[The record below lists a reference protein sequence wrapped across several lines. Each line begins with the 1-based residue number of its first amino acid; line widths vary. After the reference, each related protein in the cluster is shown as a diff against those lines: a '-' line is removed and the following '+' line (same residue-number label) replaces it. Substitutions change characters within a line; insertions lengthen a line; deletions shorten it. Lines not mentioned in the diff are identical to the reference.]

1 MSLCSGCAWN
11 GLGFTVDVDIQRYA
25 RHISLPQV
33 GLEGQQKLAEARV
46 LVIGAGGLGSPVL
59 LYLAAAG
66 IGHIGIVDND
76 RVDISNLQR
85 QVIHSTAEVGEPK
98 VESAKNRLLA
108 LNPDLKI
115 STFDLQFSPEHVDL
129 IFQET
134 WDVVVDGT
142 DNLPTRYLI
151 DDVCFLKNTPWVYGS
166 IYHFEGQVSVFNV
179 QDGPC
184 YRDLFSEAPP
194 PQTIPSCAE
203 GGVLGVLPGVIGS
216 LQANEV
222 IKLVLGLGEVLNGR
236 LLLYDAQ
243 AMTFDT
249 LQFTSNPERIPVVDL
264 SQSQRM
270 FDNDEW
276 CMRVGIQGEV
286 DEGEASTDD
295 TMFNSISMQQLLD
308 RRKEGWRPFVLD
320 VRSDGEYHQARVES
334 TDFQIDHESVTTAL
348 DSIPQDRDVVVLCRS
363 GMRSQMA
370 AMYLIQSGY
379 DATFLYNLEGGIMAW
394 QASAPAEV
402 VQG

>member
-166 IYHFEGQVSVFNV
+166 IYRFEGQISVFNFRE
-179 QDGPC
+179 GPC
-184 YRDLFSEAPP
+184 YRDLFPEPP
-194 PQTIPSCAE
+194 PPNSIPSCE
-203 GGVLGVLPGVIGS
+203 QGGVLGVLPGVVGS
-216 LQANEV
+216 LQANEA
-222 IKLVLGLGEVLNGR
+222 IKIILGIGEVLAGR
-236 LLLYDAQ
+236 LLIYDAE
-243 AMTFDT
+243 AMNFQTLTFSANSDRPT
-249 LQFTSNPERIPVVDL
+249 VKDL
-264 SQSQRM
+264 SMSKSM
-270 FDNDEW
+270 FDDEQW
-276 CMRVGIQGEV
+276 CMRTPVGDV
-286 DEGEASTDD
+286 DEGDASTLDL
-295 TMFNSISMQQLLD
+295 MFNSVTVKQLLE
-308 RRKEGWRPFVLD
+308 RRASGWNPFILD
-320 VRSDGEYHQARVES
+320 VRSDGEYAQTKVKS
-334 TDFQIDHESVTTAL
+334 TDFQIDHESVTSAV
-348 DSIPQDRDVVVLCRS
+348 DSIPKDRDVVVLCRS

-370 AMYLIQSGY
+370 AMFLIQAGY
-379 DATFLYNLEGGIMAW
+379 ASESLFNLEGGIMAW
-394 QASAPAEV
+394 EAVAPDEV
-402 VQG
+402 IRN

>member
-1 MSLCSGCAWN
+1 
-11 GLGFTVDVDIQRYA
+11 
-25 RHISLPQV
+25 
-33 GLEGQQKLAEARV
+33 
-46 LVIGAGGLGSPVL
+46 
-59 LYLAAAG
+59 
-66 IGHIGIVDND
+66 
-76 RVDISNLQR
+76 
-85 QVIHSTAEVGEPK
+85 
-98 VESAKNRLLA
+98 
-108 LNPDLKI
+108 
-115 STFDLQFSPEHVDL
+115 
-129 IFQET
+129 
-134 WDVVVDGT
+134 
-142 DNLPTRYLI
+142 
-151 DDVCFLKNTPWVYGS
+151 
-166 IYHFEGQVSVFNV
+166 
-179 QDGPC
+179 
-184 YRDLFSEAPP
+184 
-194 PQTIPSCAE
+194 
-203 GGVLGVLPGVIGS
+203 VIGS

-222 IKLVLGLGEVLNGR
+222 IKLVIGLGEVLNGR